1 MRLFGEVLVTML
13 VILDPPGNVPIFL
26 AVTQRLSDK
35 ERHRAAFMAVG
46 TAFFVIS
53 MFAIGGRT
61 VLDYLHVSVPALQGA
76 GGLLLLLVALQL
88 LYGNGNTEDNYE
100 VASPEQRTSVAM
112 VPLGTPLLAGPGAI
126 VATIVFFGKADG
138 AVEWFS
144 VLLAIACALSVSLI
158 TLRFSGV
165 VKKVFRPAGVVL
177 LARVAGML
185 LAAIAVQMIADSV
198 TSFAHAGTTWKVTK
212 VIDGDTFEVSSNFG
226 DKEKVRPIGID
237 TPDQGELCYKEAG
250 AKLSALILNKNVDLV
265 ASASTDNR
273 EGRGR
278 LLRYVEIN
286 GQDVG
291 LQMITDGWAVAAYD
305 SQTTGNTKYKR
316 HEREDLYRSED
327 EKQLAKICS

>member
-35 ERHRAAFMAVG
+35 ERHRAAVLAVG

-53 MFAIGGRT
+53 LFAVGGRT

-88 LYGNGNTEDNYE
+88 LYGKGGSEDTFE
-100 VASPEQRTSVAM
+100 VASPEQRTSIAM

-138 AVEWFS
+138 TAEWFS
-144 VLLAIACALSVSLI
+144 VLAAIACALSVSLI
-158 TLRFSGV
+158 TLRFSGL
-165 VKKVFRPAGVVL
+165 VKKIFRPAGVVL

-198 TSFAHAGTTWKVTK
+198 TAFVHA
-212 VIDGDTFEVSSNFG
+212 
-226 DKEKVRPIGID
+226 
-237 TPDQGELCYKEAG
+237 A
-250 AKLSALILNKNVDLV
+250 
-265 ASASTDNR
+265 
-273 EGRGR
+273 
-278 LLRYVEIN
+278 
-286 GQDVG
+286 
-291 LQMITDGWAVAAYD
+291 
-305 SQTTGNTKYKR
+305 
-316 HEREDLYRSED
+316 
-327 EKQLAKICS
+327 

>member
-26 AVTQRLSDK
+26 AVTQRLSEK
-35 ERHRAAFMAVG
+35 ERHKAAFMAVG
-46 TAFFVIS
+46 TAFCVIS

-158 TLRFSGV
+158 ALRFSGV

-198 TSFAHAGTTWKVTK
+198 TAF
-212 VIDGDTFEVSSNFG
+212 
-226 DKEKVRPIGID
+226 VR
-237 TPDQGELCYKEAG
+237 
-250 AKLSALILNKNVDLV
+250 
-265 ASASTDNR
+265 
-273 EGRGR
+273 
-278 LLRYVEIN
+278 
-286 GQDVG
+286 
-291 LQMITDGWAVAAYD
+291 AA
-305 SQTTGNTKYKR
+305 
-316 HEREDLYRSED
+316 
-327 EKQLAKICS
+327 